1 VIIGGGQAGLAMS
14 YFLRE
19 QGREHVVVERRRPA
33 ERWRSERWDSLY
45 FQFPNW
51 SFQMP
56 GHHYEGDAPDAFAHY
71 SEVIRYLEV
80 YADAIEAPLRC
91 GVNVA
96 SLTHDPATGRFRI
109 VTPDSALEASRVVIA
124 TGPFQRPVIP
134 RLAPSLPTD
143 VFQVHSSL
151 YRNPDALPAGAVL
164 VVGSGG
170 SGSQI
175 AEELVQAGRR
185 VFLTVSR
192 HRRVPRNYRG
202 RDALW
207 WSGRLG
213 RFEVNVESLPGR
225 SPLSTILYT
234 GVGGGRDMDV
244 RRLGDDGAVLLGRLL
259 DCSGTRL
266 SFDASAPAHL
276 AFADE
281 SCAEFTRAID
291 NYIRETAMD
300 VPERGVETKPTTA
313 AARGDPVLELDLRS
327 ANITSVIWCTGYGF
341 DFGWVQLPI
350 FDDRGTPVQ
359 RRGVTSV
366 PGAYFLGLHWMHK
379 FKSGTL
385 WGVGEDAAYLA
396 EHMLASK

>member
-1 VIIGGGQAGLAMS
+1 V
-14 YFLRE
+14 
-19 QGREHVVVERRRPA
+19 
-33 ERWRSERWDSLY
+33 
-45 FQFPNW
+45 
-51 SFQMP
+51 
-56 GHHYEGDAPDAFAHY
+56 
-71 SEVIRYLEV
+71 RYLEE
-80 YADAIEAPLRC
+80 YADSIEAPLRS
-91 GVNVA
+91 GVDVA
-96 SLTHDPATGRFRI
+96 SLTCDSASGRFRI
-109 VTPDSALEASRVVIA
+109 ATAESVLEASRVVIA
-124 TGPFQRPVIP
+124 TGPFQRPKIP
-134 RLAPSLPTD
+134 QLATLLPSD
-143 VFQVHSSL
+143 VLQVHSSG

-185 VFLTVSR
+185 VFLTVSH

-207 WSGRLG
+207 WSGKLG
-213 RFEVNVESLPGR
+213 KFEVTIDSLPGR
-225 SPLSTILYT
+225 RPLPTILYT
-234 GVGGGRDMDV
+234 GVRGGHDMNV

-281 SCAEFTRAID
+281 ACAEFTRDID
-291 NYIRETAMD
+291 NYIREMAMEA
-300 VPERGVETKPTTA
+300 PESGVKTKPSSA

-341 DFGWVQLPI
+341 DFGWVGLPI
-350 FDDRGTPVQ
+350 FDAGGSPVQ
-359 RRGVTSV
+359 HRGVTSV